1 MRVYVVRGI
10 ALNVLTFALMKKNK
24 RNVNIMKRK
33 SEVNSLALFLYR
45 RVVEYDL
52 FPIYNYY
59 ITTKERSF
67 LWIGTS

>member
-1 MRVYVVRGI
+1 MVGVTMM
-10 ALNVLTFALMKKNK
+10 TFAVMEKE
-24 RNVNIMKRK
+24 K
-33 SEVNSLALFLYR
+33 SEVNSLALFPFR

-59 ITTKERSF
+59 ITTKGRSF